1 MKPERLPPQ
10 IKEILKNEINNKA
23 VVERDL
29 FIENKINVL
38 KDKYKSVIKKSLAKN
53 QNKIKLESKKML
65 TASTE

>member
-1 MKPERLPPQ
+1 MTIINEVKPERLPPQ

-53 QNKIKLESKKML
+53 QNKIKK
-65 TASTE
+65 

>member
-53 QNKIKLESKKML
+53 QNKIKK
-65 TASTE
+65 